1 MDSVVQQEDK
11 IVLQLLVGLAILVG
25 LVGIVIPVL
34 PGSILILLAVLVW
47 AVVTGTTAAWLVFAI
62 CAVLLASG
70 ATITWIITAKRTRAA
85 GVPQSSLV
93 VAGLAGIVG
102 FFVIPVLGL
111 LLFFPAGLF
120 LAEYLRQRDSARAWS
135 SALVALKAT
144 GLGMLSE
151 LGLALAA
158 AAVWLV
164 AVLSGV

>member
-1 MDSVVQQEDK
+1 MDGVVQQKDT
-11 IVLQLLVGLAILVG
+11 IVLQLLVGLAILIG

-34 PGSILILLAVLVW
+34 PGSILIGLAVLVW
-47 AVVTGTTAAWLVFAI
+47 AVVTGTPAAWLVFAI
-62 CAVLLASG
+62 SAVLLTSG
-70 ATITWIITAKRTRAA
+70 AAVTWIITAKHTRAA
-85 GVPQSSLV
+85 GVPQRSLV
-93 VAGLAGIVG
+93 IAGLAGIVG
-102 FFVIPVLGL
+102 FFVVPVIGL

-120 LAEYLRQRDSARAWS
+120 VAEYVRQRDSGLAWR

-151 LGLALAA
+151 LGLALLA